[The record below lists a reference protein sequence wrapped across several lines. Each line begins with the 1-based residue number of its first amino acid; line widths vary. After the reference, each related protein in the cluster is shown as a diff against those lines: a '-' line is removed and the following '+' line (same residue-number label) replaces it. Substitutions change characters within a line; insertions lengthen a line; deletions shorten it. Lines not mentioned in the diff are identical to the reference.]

1 MENEGA
7 TKREK
12 ARQFLLEYF
21 LAGKHNESGFRAV
34 VMEEHQD
41 LMPELEEEF
50 LKLEKINA
58 AVQGADHKS
67 VATEDSRS
75 STLPQH
81 SDANASDA
89 SQLGFSSVQPRVTV
103 PNYQLL
109 RCVGRGGFGEV
120 WLARNVVTEDYHA
133 VKILAEH
140 CSLEVEGVRR
150 YTEQVKSL
158 AGLVPIKEVGKTD
171 TGFYYVMPL
180 ADDVKGGAA
189 IRSLDRYEPR
199 TLAWCCKNK
208 PPLMTEEI
216 AHLGI
221 QLLGIL
227 EDLHETGLTHCDV
240 KPANIIAV
248 DGEWMLSDIG
258 LMTRTDHFPTGRGTL
273 EFLPPERRCDHSADL
288 YALAKT
294 LFLLASGASVYRFDE
309 FIDGS
314 LELQIE
320 SPGADKLR
328 RVLGKACHPDVD
340 ARYIAARDM
349 CNDLKVILE
358 DSAQAQASRALVPV
372 SEDEHQSRWVRRSI
386 GFAAVAILVL
396 AVLGLSFKLF
406 NAPKRFSGDAN
417 VPVLLTVTQE
427 PPLILRAWQDIVA
440 AQDMDGEMVFS
451 ASVKPEGV
459 SEVTCLSHAKDGPEL
474 AVGGLKGVAIL
485 DANNGEKMGQIKTEY
500 VVSAIGWMPAAR
512 QLFVAQ
518 NSGIE
523 LWENDSDFQSQERQ
537 RIARINLSE
546 TTSCLEWSSELDLLV
561 AGTEE
566 GSVLLIRHQE
576 DDKSTFESFEIGS
589 GLGEVKA
596 IAWFPGSPLIAVGLE
611 EEIRLW
617 WISSV
622 TEQGCTIEHELVM
635 NTASGRNLVWVRD
648 DLLNV
653 SGDAVEKWQFTAAGN
668 WLESPDLSS
677 KKRFPQPN

>member
-1 MENEGA
+1 MENDGA

-12 ARQFLLEYF
+12 ARQLLLEHF
-21 LAGKHNESGFRAV
+21 LAGNHKESGFRDV
-34 VMEEHQD
+34 VIAENQE
-41 LMPELEEEF
+41 LMPELQEEF

-58 AVQGADHKS
+58 AVQGADRS
-67 VATEDSRS
+67 GVATEAWGS
-75 STLPQH
+75 STLPKPGE
-81 SDANASDA
+81 AKVTDA
-89 SQLGFSSVQPRVTV
+89 SQLGFSSVKPQVAV

-133 VKILAEH
+133 VKVLAEH

-171 TGFYYVMPL
+171 RGFYYVMPL

-221 QLLGIL
+221 HLLGIL

-294 LFLLASGASVYRFDE
+294 LFLLATGASVYRFDE

-314 LELQIE
+314 LKLAIE
-320 SPGADKLR
+320 SPESRQLR
-328 RVLGKACHPDVD
+328 QILGKACHPDAD

-349 CNDLKVILE
+349 CNDLKVIL
-358 DSAQAQASRALVPV
+358 DACAQRRTTQEPELPLAQ
-372 SEDEHQSRWVRRSI
+372 EHQAGVKRRSI
-386 GFAAVAILVL
+386 GFAAVAMLLVVVAGL
-396 AVLGLSFKLF
+396 AFQIYKT
-406 NAPKRFSGDAN
+406 PKPINSDAD
-417 VPVLLTVTQE
+417 VPVLLTATQE

-451 ASVKPEGV
+451 ASVHPEGI
-459 SEVTCLSHAKDGPEL
+459 SEVKCMDHAKDGPEL
-474 AVGGLKGVAIL
+474 AVGGSNGVAIL
-485 DANNGEKMGQIKTEY
+485 DANSGEKIGQIKTEHA
-500 VVSAIGWMPAAR
+500 VTAVCWMPTAR
-512 QLFVAQ
+512 QLFLAE

-523 LWENDSDFQSQERQ
+523 IWENDSDFQSQERQ
-537 RIARINLSE
+537 RLARTNLSA
-546 TTSCLEWSSELDLLV
+546 TATCLAWSSDVDLLAV
-561 AGTEE
+561 GTKE
-566 GSVLLIRHQE
+566 GRVLLIRNK
-576 DDKSTFESFEIGS
+576 DDDRSVFESFEMGA

-596 IAWFPGSPLIAVGLE
+596 VAWFPGKALLAVGLE
-611 EEIRLW
+611 DEIRLW
-617 WISSV
+617 WISSI